1 MENKEKYYKELI
13 ENDGLLNEIDLG
25 ERMGLTEDETLEI
38 ITHLLSE
45 YKIEYIR
52 NKGCNYSPTKRAMRK
67 PNCRLKK
74 RK

>member
-52 NKGCNYSPTKRAMRK
+52 NRGCNYIPKKRA
-67 PNCRLKK
+67 K
-74 RK
+74 RKQNCK

>member
-13 ENDGLLNEIDLG
+13 ENDGLFNEIDLG
-25 ERMGLTEDETLEI
+25 ERIGLTEDETLEI

-52 NKGCNYSPTKRAMRK
+52 NRGCNYSPKKRA
-67 PNCRLKK
+67 K
-74 RK
+74 RNQIASKR